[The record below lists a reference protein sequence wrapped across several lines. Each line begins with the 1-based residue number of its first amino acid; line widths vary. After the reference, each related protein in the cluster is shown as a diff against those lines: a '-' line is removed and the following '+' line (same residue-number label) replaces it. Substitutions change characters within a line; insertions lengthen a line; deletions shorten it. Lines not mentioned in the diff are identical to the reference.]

1 MKKKTFIQFLILILI
16 FIIFIFF
23 YKIYI
28 QGRKNNQL
36 PNLSSQKENI
46 NPENSNLI
54 YNLKYIVEGE
64 DGISYAISSMQGEL
78 NNNTPELIL
87 MKKVE
92 AVMKGDE
99 GKPLKIT
106 ADKAL
111 YNSINFNTEFYDN
124 VIMTYQEKIINS
136 DNFDL
141 VFEKNL
147 ATIYNNI
154 TYKDPNTKLTADKI
168 EIDILT
174 KNSKIFMNDK
184 QKKIKII
191 NIK

>member
-16 FIIFIFF
+16 FIILIFF

-28 QGRKNNQL
+28 QDKKSNKFL
-36 PNLSSQKENI
+36 DLSDQKKSV

-54 YNLKYIVEGE
+54 YNLKYSVEGE
-64 DGISYAISSMQGEL
+64 DGISYTISSMQGKL

-87 MKKVE
+87 MVKVE

-99 GKPLKIT
+99 GKPLRIT

-111 YNSINFNTEFYDN
+111 YNSINFNTKFYDN

-154 TYKDPNTKLTADKI
+154 IYKDPNTKLTADKI

-184 QKKIKII
+184 QRKIKII

>member
-16 FIIFIFF
+16 FIILIFF

-28 QGRKNNQL
+28 QDKKSNKFL
-36 PNLSSQKENI
+36 DLSDQKKSV

-54 YNLKYIVEGE
+54 YNLKYSVEGE
-64 DGISYAISSMQGEL
+64 DGISYTISSMQGKL

-87 MKKVE
+87 MVKVE

-99 GKPLKIT
+99 GKPLRIT

-111 YNSINFNTEFYDN
+111 YNSINFNTKFYDN

-154 TYKDPNTKLTADKI
+154 IYKDPNTKLTADKI

-184 QKKIKII
+184 SKKVKIFNI
-191 NIK
+191 N